1 MTPIIA
7 ICALQKPDIDDR
19 TRGHQ
24 FMRNTIIAA
33 IGLVCTTLAL
43 PVSATA
49 QTTSFPDFINISG
62 QIRSYYFS
70 RLTGSPT
77 KDNQNAY
84 SLGGILNVSTAP
96 VPGGFSATASLFY
109 ANSLGING
117 RNNSTIDS
125 TLMGTGPTLASV
137 GQAYLQYRNRF
148 LLLRAGDQII
158 KTPWM
163 GPRDSRMFP
172 QTYQGVYLAVKPVK
186 NLTLVGT
193 RIFAWQSRTSS
204 RYAQDNLYYATQY
217 QNDDLYGTEGVLP
230 KNAAP
235 TSGTLAFGA
244 TYKTHRIDATAW
256 YYNFYQ
262 FARMFYTQGTY
273 DFARE
278 GTVTPFV
285 SGQFLR
291 EWSGAGMFSR
301 YSSVMFNQPGHD
313 VNTTLEGIE
322 GGVDIPHGKLFLG
335 YDVLQ
340 PHPGAFGGGA
350 LVSPYENYKVMYASF
365 MSTSLVTFGP
375 GHAIALGADYTALDH
390 RLTLMGAI
398 ADFNTYY
405 SGDVHAL
412 YASVQ
417 YRPTSLRNLSI
428 RDRMVIN
435 KCANNLCNQTNGYGS
450 HDFIYNRVMLA
461 YRF

>member
-1 MTPIIA
+1 MGVATQGGIRDMRIHSLA
-7 ICALQKPDIDDR
+7 AGALACV
-19 TRGHQ
+19 T
-24 FMRNTIIAA
+24 M
-33 IGLVCTTLAL
+33 AL
-43 PVSATA
+43 PMQAHAQAATG
-49 QTTSFPDFINISG
+49 PDFIHISG

-70 RLTGSPT
+70 RLTGSPR

-84 SLGGILNVSTAP
+84 SLGGILNVSTEP
-96 VPGGFSATASLFY
+96 VLGGISATASLFY
-109 ANSLGING
+109 ANSLGANG
-117 RNNSTIDS
+117 RDPATIDS
-125 TLMGTGPTLASV
+125 TLMGTGPTLASL
-137 GQAYLQYRNRF
+137 GQAYLQYRNDF

-172 QTYQGVYLAVKPVK
+172 QTYQGVFVAVKPVRDI
-186 NLTLVGT
+186 TLVGT
-193 RIFAWQSRTSS
+193 RVFAWQSRTSS

-217 QNDDLYGTEGVLP
+217 QNDDLYGAERVLP
-230 KNAAP
+230 RTAAP
-235 TSGTLAFGA
+235 APGTLAFGA
-244 TYKTHRIDATAW
+244 TYKTHRVDATAW

-273 DFARE
+273 DFGHDGA
-278 GTVTPFV
+278 VTPFV

-301 YSSVMFNQPGHD
+301 YDAVMFHQHGHD
-313 VNTTLEGIE
+313 VDTTLEGIE
-322 GGVDIPHGKLFLG
+322 GGVNIPHGKLFLG

-365 MSTSLVTFGP
+365 MSTSLLTFGP

-390 RLTLMGAI
+390 RLSLMGAI

-405 SGDVHAL
+405 SGDIHAL

-417 YRPTSLRNLSI
+417 YRPTKLKNLTI

-435 KCANNLCNQTNGYGS
+435 KCANDLCNETNTYGS